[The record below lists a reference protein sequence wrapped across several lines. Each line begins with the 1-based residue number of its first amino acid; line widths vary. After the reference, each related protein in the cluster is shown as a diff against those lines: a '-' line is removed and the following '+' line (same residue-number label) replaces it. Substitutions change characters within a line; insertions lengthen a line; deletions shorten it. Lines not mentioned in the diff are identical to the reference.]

1 MRIIDMD
8 TWPRKD
14 HFNLFRAFNHP
25 HFSMC
30 ANVDIS
36 KTLPYIKEHKH
47 SFTIAIAYLI
57 GRTANSIQEFRLRI
71 RGDQVIEHEV
81 VNPSFTILVSDD
93 LFSFC
98 NVDYVENFVLFEADA
113 LAIIE
118 SVKTNLDLDTEQEP
132 DDRLFM
138 SPIPWVSFTSFFH
151 PMQFHPSDS
160 VPRFAWGKYFEEGNQ
175 IRMPLQVQGHHA
187 LMDGLHV
194 GRFYQ
199 QFQEF
204 LIEPERILGP

>member
-8 TWPRKD
+8 TWPRRD
-14 HFNLFRAFNHP
+14 HFNLFRTFNHP

-81 VNPSFTILVSDD
+81 VSPSFTILIPDD

-118 SVKTNLDLDTEQEP
+118 AVKTVYKNLYSIHSGGRP
-132 DDRLFM
+132 
-138 SPIPWVSFTSFFH
+138 FFISEYYI
-151 PMQFHPSDS
+151 F
-160 VPRFAWGKYFEEGNQ
+160 N
-175 IRMPLQVQGHHA
+175 IRCFPHGHH
-187 LMDGLHV
+187 
-194 GRFYQ
+194 
-199 QFQEF
+199 
-204 LIEPERILGP
+204 